1 MGITAVN
8 EDLVNYSNDR
18 NNGSMRSGGY
28 PVAERSKREQR
39 GKVT

>member
-1 MGITAVN
+1 MGITAGN

-18 NNGSMRSGGY
+18 NNGSMRSGDY
-28 PVAERSKREQR
+28 PMAEGSKRKQC